1 VKSLFERVLFVW
13 AVRHPASGYVQGMND
28 LLAPFFF
35 VFLSQ
40 FSETKDIMVLAE
52 LSNVDDISETQ
63 FKEIE
68 ADCFWCFSKLLDG
81 LQDLYT
87 KDRAGLYKML
97 SALEAAIR
105 ANDPELADWIQKEE
119 IEYQEFAF
127 RWMNCLLVREFP
139 LVLVVRLWDSYLSN
153 HSRIA
158 TTHVYVCAAVMATL
172 APRLRTLP
180 HAEFVMALQQNPP
193 EQWQVSHIEMIV
205 AQAYVY
211 EKMQGQKPSVG
222 YKKP

>member
-1 VKSLFERVLFVW
+1 
-13 AVRHPASGYVQGMND
+13 MND

-40 FSETKDIMVLAE
+40 YARVHDIMALAE
-52 LSNVDDISETQ
+52 LADVDDIQEPQ
-63 FKEIE
+63 FREIE
-68 ADCFWCFSKLLDG
+68 ADCFWCFSRLLDG

-97 SALEAAIR
+97 SALESAIR
-105 ANDPELADWIQKEE
+105 ANDPVLADWIQKEE

-158 TTHVYVCAAVMATL
+158 TTHVYVCAAVMAIL
-172 APRLRTLP
+172 SPKLRNLP
-180 HAEFVMALQQNPP
+180 HAEFVMMLQQNPP
-193 EQWQVSHIEMIV
+193 EQWTMSHIEMIV

-211 EKMQGQKPSVG
+211 EKMQGQGKPSAG
-222 YKKP
+222 YKKA